1 MKKIIS
7 CILSTAMLALCLGG
21 CGRPEKPEDRL
32 PDTADTD
39 YQWDLQ
45 WDFST
50 DPDTWGKDNS
60 LDAYSAVV
68 HTPQPKEET
77 EDAALGG
84 AREFFMGAG
93 RAYFFQKGMG
103 GWDELSYVD
112 ADGEKGFQRFYKG
125 DWLYGIGP
133 IAGTDH
139 YITFRYNISEDGEEN
154 QYFLL
159 ERDED
164 HQVVKE
170 IPLDFLASPADE
182 LVLPTYL
189 AADSSGTVHMVASV
203 DGGQKYLL
211 VSPEGEL
218 LSSTGSSVRK
228 LVPLWDGQI
237 AFLEDVNGGAGKN
250 LQCMDIE
257 SGKPVLLASY
267 NGYAYYVTLLDEKT
281 LLYANMEGVYR
292 SSLSG
297 EDPEPLYRWINHG
310 IAIGQRGIP
319 AMQAD
324 AEGGISLIYEGSEGY
339 SYLCLQPTTEEV
351 ETCVITL
358 ANLSYKDYKEIVTE
372 FNKRYPRWNIEIK
385 SDYDETAL
393 LTQLG
398 AGSGPVLIDALW
410 ADFAEMENLW
420 EPLDVIMERLGVTEE
435 LVPSVLELGK
445 IHGVQY
451 GVMTDFRLSTLVT
464 GNRSLKE
471 WDYDAL
477 LQCMADSTELEEFF
491 NIYGGGNFGANF
503 IMDYLCNGIDDARF
517 WDAEAGKT
525 DFDSSEFRQALELAE
540 KYCTP
545 KEEVPHDKGMLEEGK
560 VLVNEVNIRS
570 PQDVA
575 GFRIFYGEGANYIG
589 YPTKDG
595 SVHYLESSSPLA
607 VRRTAT
613 REEKEV
619 AIAFIN
625 FLLSYEGQQLLAKG
639 TSFEMSVRQD
649 MLEEQIAA
657 MSGSTRVNIGNF
669 TRFEF
674 SLGDQVDVEL
684 DRNTLLH
691 WIEIAE
697 PRKRLPGELS
707 DILYEELE
715 GYFSGTITEDALID
729 HLESRV
735 GLYLNERK

>member
-1 MKKIIS
+1 
-7 CILSTAMLALCLGG
+7 
-21 CGRPEKPEDRL
+21 
-32 PDTADTD
+32 
-39 YQWDLQ
+39 
-45 WDFST
+45 
-50 DPDTWGKDNS
+50 
-60 LDAYSAVV
+60 
-68 HTPQPKEET
+68 
-77 EDAALGG
+77 
-84 AREFFMGAG
+84 
-93 RAYFFQKGMG
+93 
-103 GWDELSYVD
+103 
-112 ADGEKGFQRFYKG
+112 
-125 DWLYGIGP
+125 
-133 IAGTDH
+133 
-139 YITFRYNISEDGEEN
+139 
-154 QYFLL
+154 
-159 ERDED
+159 
-164 HQVVKE
+164 
-170 IPLDFLASPADE
+170 
-182 LVLPTYL
+182 
-189 AADSSGTVHMVASV
+189 
-203 DGGQKYLL
+203 
-211 VSPEGEL
+211 
-218 LSSTGSSVRK
+218 
-228 LVPLWDGQI
+228 
-237 AFLEDVNGGAGKN
+237 
-250 LQCMDIE
+250 
-257 SGKPVLLASY
+257 
-267 NGYAYYVTLLDEKT
+267 
-281 LLYANMEGVYR
+281 
-292 SSLSG
+292 
-297 EDPEPLYRWINHG
+297 
-310 IAIGQRGIP
+310 
-319 AMQAD
+319 
-324 AEGGISLIYEGSEGY
+324 
-339 SYLCLQPTTEEV
+339 
-351 ETCVITL
+351 
-358 ANLSYKDYKEIVTE
+358 
-372 FNKRYPRWNIEIK
+372 
-385 SDYDETAL
+385 
-393 LTQLG
+393 
-398 AGSGPVLIDALW
+398 
-410 ADFAEMENLW
+410 
-420 EPLDVIMERLGVTEE
+420 
-435 LVPSVLELGK
+435 
-445 IHGVQY
+445 
-451 GVMTDFRLSTLVT
+451 
-464 GNRSLKE
+464 
-471 WDYDAL
+471 
-477 LQCMADSTELEEFF
+477 MADSTELEEFF